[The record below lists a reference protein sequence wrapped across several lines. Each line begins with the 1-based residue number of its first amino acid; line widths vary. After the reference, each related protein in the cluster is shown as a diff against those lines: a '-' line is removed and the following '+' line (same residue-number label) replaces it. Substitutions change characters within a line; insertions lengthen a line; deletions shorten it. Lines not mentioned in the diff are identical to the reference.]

1 MDIAGSIILLI
12 FNIIIY
18 FVSLVFTLYYKD
30 ESIFS
35 IRSPLL
41 LLLNNLGG
49 FLMTVTF
56 IFYHMFDQ
64 TIVYQKDFDAF
75 CKVLPNNYLFFH
87 FLFFISFS
95 FRFYR
100 VIKTCNVYFLRN
112 ERLKTLKANYES
124 YLEIYYFKLFLLI
137 MIAVLTLSYILFH

>member
-87 FLFFISFS
+87 FYS
-95 FRFYR
+95 
-100 VIKTCNVYFLRN
+100 
-112 ERLKTLKANYES
+112 
-124 YLEIYYFKLFLLI
+124 LL
-137 MIAVLTLSYILFH
+137 VSLSDFTE